1 MFSILAMNRRAG
13 SISKIMTK
21 ICIDCMA
28 PTGHF
33 ASSWGDRHCF
43 SGSLSLLLLSDPQH
57 GALDQWISGSVSDR
71 SRFGPL
77 WRRHVLLCERHPTV
91 PRPPAT
97 FSDVFIFPRPF
108 KIFGAVQ
115 VVYCCFIPQYK
126 SCPCVFRVIIL
137 RVRNKQVLSLTPRPA
152 KLSEPSG
159 LAEVAINETIRYI
172 QIIFRYFFSKCV
184 PAM

>member
-33 ASSWGDRHCF
+33 ASSRGDRHCF

-91 PRPPAT
+91 PRPGQRFQM
-97 FSDVFIFPRPF
+97 FSSFPDLSRFFELSRWFIVALYLN
-108 KIFGAVQ
+108 INHVHVCFGLL
-115 VVYCCFIPQYK
+115 F
-126 SCPCVFRVIIL
+126 
-137 RVRNKQVLSLTPRPA
+137 
-152 KLSEPSG
+152 
-159 LAEVAINETIRYI
+159 
-172 QIIFRYFFSKCV
+172 
-184 PAM
+184 